1 MVGVAHTYTIEN
13 ATVTIAVDGDS
24 WTFKPGGINANGGPA
39 IRMLDGTFGNTIA
52 IHSTIRT
59 PFEFESAIA
68 LSGANWLMS
77 ISSLGVVTGYNGVYF
92 DGGASGT
99 TCRMI
104 NDGKIIA
111 EGGSGV
117 VLATKVGATIA
128 LDNSGLISGV
138 VGLESFRGSN
148 YVTNAEG
155 GVITGSSYG
164 VLINADSDPHQL
176 SLENFGLIKSAG
188 IAIQGS
194 KDGDHVDNFSRIVGD
209 VRLGG
214 GNDTFINE
222 ATGSTVQGKIYGGT
236 GDDSLTVHSAATK
249 LIETAGQG
257 VDRVISTVNYT
268 LSANVETLFLEGLK
282 GLTGTGNE
290 LNNTLT
296 GDDGNDIL
304 RGMAGND
311 RLYGDVGNDV
321 LTGGAGKDI
330 FEFYTGE
337 GRDRI
342 TDFQNGQ
349 DRMDIQKWTG
359 LDTFADVKAHAA
371 MASGDLVIKFGA
383 DVLTVDG
390 LTLAQMDK
398 TDFIF

>member
-1 MVGVAHTYTIEN
+1 MAGVAHTYTIDN

-24 WTFKPGGINANGGPA
+24 WTFKPGGINVNSGPA
-39 IRMLDGTFGNTIA
+39 IRMLDGTVGNTIA
-52 IHSTIRT
+52 IHSTLRT
-59 PFEFESAIA
+59 TAEFESAIA

-77 ISSLGVVTGYNGVYF
+77 ISSLGVVKGYNGVYF

-99 TCRMI
+99 NCQII

-117 VLATKVGATIA
+117 VLATKVGATIS

-164 VLINADSDPHQL
+164 VLINADSDPHLL
-176 SLENFGLIKSAG
+176 SLENSGLIKSAG
-188 IAIQGS
+188 VAIQGS
-194 KDGDHVDNFSRIVGD
+194 KGDEHVDNFGRIVGD

-222 ATGSTVQGKIYGGT
+222 AKGSTVQGKIYGGT
-236 GDDSLTVHSAATK
+236 GNDSLTVHSAATK
-249 LIETAGQG
+249 LIEKAGQG
-257 VDRVISTVNYT
+257 YDFVTSTVNYT
-268 LSANVETLFLEGLK
+268 LNDNVESLSLEGTK
-282 GLTGTGNE
+282 GLTGTGNALDNI
-290 LNNTLT
+290 LN

-304 RGMAGND
+304 RGMAGKD
-311 RLYGDVGNDV
+311 QLFGDVGNDV

-330 FEFYTGE
+330 FDFYTTQ

-349 DRMDIQKWTG
+349 DRMDIHDWRG
-359 LDTFADVKAHAA
+359 LENFADAKAHAKFLD
-371 MASGDLVIKFGA
+371 GDVVIKYGA
-383 DVLTVDG
+383 DVLTVHG
-390 LTLAQMDK
+390 LTLQTMDK